1 MTWERLASVTLGSSA
16 DVLDSGT
23 FTAKKHLRVSIF
35 TIATGGATNH
45 AIRYNADTGSNYQYR
60 RNANGTSEGNE
71 QSQSS
76 DPSISGSISSSAGNV
91 FADGIILNKS
101 DSEKVARWDTTFS
114 NTAGAGN
121 IPMRREG
128 CCKWVRTSGSGTG
141 DSASQITRI
150 YTTNDSAGSYDTG
163 STITVWGA
171 DDQASTPFYP
181 YLSNGTIFEES
192 DTGKHYMWDGTS
204 AWNEM

>member
-1 MTWERLASVTLGSSA
+1 MAASWERLASVTLGSSA

-76 DPSISGSISSSAGNV
+76 DPSISGSISSSAGNT
-91 FADGIILNKS
+91 FADGHILNKS

-121 IPMRREG
+121 VPMRREG
-128 CCKWVRTSGSGTG
+128 CCKWVNTN
-141 DSASQITRI
+141 SQITRI
-150 YTTNDSAGSYDTG
+150 YTTNDAAGSYDTG

-181 YLSNGTIFEES
+181 NTPNGTIFEES
-192 DTGKHYMWDGTS
+192 DTGKHYMFDGTS
-204 AWNEM
+204 AWNEMT

>member
-1 MTWERLASVTLGSSA
+1 MAASWERLASVTLGSSA

-45 AIRYNADTGSNYQYR
+45 AIRYNADTGANYQYR
-60 RNANGTSEGNE
+60 RNANGAGEANE
-71 QSQSS
+71 QSQTS
-76 DPSISGSISSSAGNV
+76 DPAISASISSAAGNT
-91 FADGIILNKS
+91 FADGHILNKS

-121 IPMRREG
+121 VPMRREG
-128 CCKWVRTSGSGTG
+128 CCKWVNTN
-141 DSASQITRI
+141 SQITRI
-150 YTTNDSAGSYDTG
+150 YTTNDAAGSYDTG

-181 YLSNGTIFEES
+181 NTPNGTIFEES
-192 DTGKHYMWDGTS
+192 DTGKHYMFDGTS
-204 AWNEM
+204 AWNEMT